1 MEHSSSLSLS
11 LASPHSSIHLFLLE
25 KWLPDPRKISV
36 KVMSDWVRLIN
47 RLVNSYCSA
56 PGQMPVHGFQEP
68 SNLSTGGKDDH
79 PYTGTWISNWSNLAF
94 LLCGWSCVS
103 MPCFSGQ
110 HTWHPKPPAG
120 PWAGRFAFPSHH
132 AILRTYSLVPCA
144 FFINNN
150 LWDNWNQLSSLPYTL
165 LQYERN

>member
-1 MEHSSSLSLS
+1 MLGLPAHAVCLAFPQCFMWVQESKLGSSHQPGKLSPTRQPLTALFQCLSPLMEHSNSLFLS

-36 KVMSDWVRLIN
+36 KVMSDWARLIN

-79 PYTGTWISNWSNLAF
+79 PYTGTWISN
-94 LLCGWSCVS
+94 
-103 MPCFSGQ
+103 
-110 HTWHPKPPAG
+110 
-120 PWAGRFAFPSHH
+120 
-132 AILRTYSLVPCA
+132 
-144 FFINNN
+144 
-150 LWDNWNQLSSLPYTL
+150 
-165 LQYERN
+165 